1 MFQYYISVTNFFLQN
16 MRMYDEIQYVKI
28 RAYDSNN
35 IIRMIRIFALCNEVH
50 VRECYK
56 TFKRSLSTVLY
67 SRLEV
72 RKEYRYGILLLFF
85 LLSPSFLSPTSPFL
99 HPFVFFLCSPRSSM
113 GNTELPIGTGAQL
126 VNGFWYILSY
136 KTLPVIPSL

>member
-72 RKEYRYGILLLFF
+72 RKEYRYGILLLFSF
-85 LLSPSFLSPTSPFL
+85 FRPPFSHLPPLSCTPLSFSFAPPG
-99 HPFVFFLCSPRSSM
+99 PAW
-113 GNTELPIGTGAQL
+113 GT
-126 VNGFWYILSY
+126 LSY
-136 KTLPVIPSL
+136 PLGPEPS